1 MSIGIKS
8 PGKYVQGAGEL
19 SNLGRNVKKLGNK
32 FLIVIS
38 PNNIKRIGETIEES
52 IKSVEREYTFFE
64 FGGETTKAE
73 INRIMEAAKADGCDA
88 IIGVGGGK
96 AIDAAKAAA
105 ENLGGLALVIVPTIA
120 SNDAPCSGVAV
131 IYNEEG
137 VVIKALI
144 TRRNPDV
151 VLVDTDIIAK
161 SPSRLLKAGIGDAL
175 ATWFEARACKNSGAK
190 NMARG
195 TCSNT
200 AFMMAKLCYD
210 ILMKD
215 GLQAINDLEEKK
227 ATQALENVVEA
238 NIYLSGVGWESGGLA
253 AAHAVNDSLVNMP
266 ETHGMYHGEKVAF
279 GTIVQLVLENA
290 PEKEMNEVL
299 TFMKDIIAKSPS
311 RLLKA
316 GIGDAL
322 ATWFEARACKNSGA
336 KNMAR
341 GTCSNTAFMM
351 AKLCYDILMKDG
363 LQAINDL
370 EEKKATQAL
379 ENVVEANIY
388 LSGVGWESGGLAAA
402 HAVNDSLVNMP
413 ETHGMY
419 HGEKVAFGTIV
430 QLVLE
435 NAPEKEMNEVL
446 TFMKAAGLPMTLAQL
461 GVTEI
466 KEDELKK
473 VAEAACVPTQSTK
486 NLRAD
491 ITPLEVADAIIKADK
506 IGSEF

>member
-8 PGKYVQGAGEL
+8 PGKYVQGAGEI
-19 SNLGRNVKKLGNK
+19 SNLGRNVKKLADK
-32 FLIVIS
+32 FLIVCS
-38 PNNIKRIGETIEES
+38 PNNIKRIGNDIEES
-52 IKSVEREYTFFE
+52 MKAVEREYEFYP
-64 FGGETTKAE
+64 FGGECTKAE
-73 INRIMEAAKADGCDA
+73 INAIMEKAKETGCNG

-105 ENLGGLALVIVPTIA
+105 ENLGGLALAIVPTIA

-161 SPSRLLKAGIGDAL
+161 SPVRLLRAGIGDAL

-200 AFMMAKLCYD
+200 AYMMARLCYD

-215 GLQAINDLEEKK
+215 GTQAIADLEDKK
-227 ATQALENVVEA
+227 ATPALENVVEA

-253 AAHAVNDSLVNMP
+253 TAHAVNDSLVYMSG
-266 ETHGMYHGEKVAF
+266 THGMYHGEKVAF

-290 PEKEMNEVL
+290 PEDEMNEVL
-299 TFMKDIIAKSPS
+299 S
-311 RLLKA
+311 
-316 GIGDAL
+316 
-322 ATWFEARACKNSGA
+322 
-336 KNMAR
+336 
-341 GTCSNTAFMM
+341 
-351 AKLCYDILMKDG
+351 
-363 LQAINDL
+363 
-370 EEKKATQAL
+370 
-379 ENVVEANIY
+379 
-388 LSGVGWESGGLAAA
+388 
-402 HAVNDSLVNMP
+402 
-413 ETHGMY
+413 
-419 HGEKVAFGTIV
+419 
-430 QLVLE
+430 
-435 NAPEKEMNEVL
+435 
-446 TFMKAAGLPMTLAQL
+446 FMKAAGLPMSLKDL

-466 KEDELKK
+466 CEEELRKT
-473 VAEAACVPTQSTK
+473 AEAACVPTQSTK

-491 ITPLEVADAIIKADK
+491 ITPEEVYEAILKADK
-506 IGSEF
+506 IGSSF

>member
-1 MSIGIKS
+1 
-8 PGKYVQGAGEL
+8 
-19 SNLGRNVKKLGNK
+19 
-32 FLIVIS
+32 
-38 PNNIKRIGETIEES
+38 
-52 IKSVEREYTFFE
+52 
-64 FGGETTKAE
+64 
-73 INRIMEAAKADGCDA
+73 
-88 IIGVGGGK
+88 
-96 AIDAAKAAA
+96 
-105 ENLGGLALVIVPTIA
+105 
-120 SNDAPCSGVAV
+120 
-131 IYNEEG
+131 
-137 VVIKALI
+137 
-144 TRRNPDV
+144 
-151 VLVDTDIIAK
+151 
-161 SPSRLLKAGIGDAL
+161 
-175 ATWFEARACKNSGAK
+175 
-190 NMARG
+190 
-195 TCSNT
+195 
-200 AFMMAKLCYD
+200 
-210 ILMKD
+210 
-215 GLQAINDLEEKK
+215 
-227 ATQALENVVEA
+227 
-238 NIYLSGVGWESGGLA
+238 
-253 AAHAVNDSLVNMP
+253 
-266 ETHGMYHGEKVAF
+266 
-279 GTIVQLVLENA
+279 
-290 PEKEMNEVL
+290 
-299 TFMKDIIAKSPS
+299 
-311 RLLKA
+311 
-316 GIGDAL
+316 
-322 ATWFEARACKNSGA
+322 
-336 KNMAR
+336 
-341 GTCSNTAFMM
+341 
-351 AKLCYDILMKDG
+351 MKDG

>member
-52 IKSVEREYTFFE
+52 MKSVEREYSFFE

-73 INRIMEAAKADGCDA
+73 INNIMDAAKTGGCDA

-105 ENLGGLALVIVPTIA
+105 ENLGGLALAIVPTIA

-144 TRRNPDV
+144 TRRNPDI
-151 VLVDTDIIAK
+151 VLVDTDVIAK

-200 AFMMAKLCYD
+200 AYMMAKLCYD

-215 GLQAINDLEEKK
+215 GLQAI
-227 ATQALENVVEA
+227 
-238 NIYLSGVGWESGGLA
+238 S
-253 AAHAVNDSLVNMP
+253 
-266 ETHGMYHGEKVAF
+266 
-279 GTIVQLVLENA
+279 
-290 PEKEMNEVL
+290 
-299 TFMKDIIAKSPS
+299 
-311 RLLKA
+311 
-316 GIGDAL
+316 
-322 ATWFEARACKNSGA
+322 
-336 KNMAR
+336 
-341 GTCSNTAFMM
+341 
-351 AKLCYDILMKDG
+351 
-363 LQAINDL
+363 DL

-461 GVTEI
+461 GVSKI
-466 KEDELKK
+466 KEDELQK

-491 ITPLEVADAIIKADK
+491 ITPKEVAEAIIKADK

>member
-96 AIDAAKAAA
+96 AIDTAKAAA

-151 VLVDTDIIAK
+151 VLVDT
-161 SPSRLLKAGIGDAL
+161 
-175 ATWFEARACKNSGAK
+175 
-190 NMARG
+190 
-195 TCSNT
+195 
-200 AFMMAKLCYD
+200 
-210 ILMKD
+210 
-215 GLQAINDLEEKK
+215 
-227 ATQALENVVEA
+227 
-238 NIYLSGVGWESGGLA
+238 
-253 AAHAVNDSLVNMP
+253 
-266 ETHGMYHGEKVAF
+266 
-279 GTIVQLVLENA
+279 
-290 PEKEMNEVL
+290 
-299 TFMKDIIAKSPS
+299 DIIAKSPS